1 MKKLRYALRGI
12 VVALSVATATSCTS
26 MVFGPVGQKTF
37 ADMPNDLSIPDY
49 CDYKF
54 EKYKFPD
61 GKVADV
67 YVFEEIHDLALW
79 LNLQKDAL
87 IPSRRKHYEGEIAD
101 LKENKKK
108 FKTNSFDGFIEDYT
122 WRLNVRGPMTP
133 FYQKYSVLLD
143 KYGQKKLLE
152 MAKTDSE
159 LFVGSFYKAEDL
171 GILGTVLTENSNAA
185 ACYEDASGVYWL
197 RISSAE
203 TAVSLRGNKQAQK
216 DHKGEFVY
224 DVVYIPNTLY
234 EKIAPP
240 TPKLTPAKVNPF
252 DPSSVP
258 DSDRSFNPVATKEKG
273 TYYYDANLANDLQ
286 WLAVK
291 IACKGV
297 YDMAYTGD
305 FKAKNPTDYYK
316 TSFIKRYLTKNGTS
330 SRGTT
335 LFEGICFD
343 YADFAYKELSTNR
356 KEYSSKISNFYMVG
370 SFKDPNTIVVY
381 RIAKSGEAHNTIIN
395 GTPVIV
401 YSQRQIRAHENAT
414 FHAWFWVQAKDGTM
428 YWVDPT
434 WTDNSGRP
442 VYGIVRGG
450 QEIELKADQRYCVK

>member
-1 MKKLRYALRGI
+1 MKKLHYAVCSLL
-12 VVALSVATATSCTS
+12 VAFSIATITSCASLLYTY
-26 MVFGPVGQKTF
+26 GPIGKKVLAANAVDRPT
-37 ADMPNDLSIPDY
+37 DLSDSY
-49 CDYKF
+49 YYDYKL

-67 YVFEEIHDLALW
+67 YLFEDINDLGLW
-79 LNLQKDAL
+79 LNFQKNAAN
-87 IPSRRKHYEGEIAD
+87 PSKQKWY
-101 LKENKKK
+101 KEWRDR
-108 FKTNSFDGFIEDYT
+108 TNEESSFEEAT
-122 WRLNVRGPMTP
+122 WHLSIKGPMTP

-356 KEYSSKISNFYMVG
+356 KEYSSKISKFYMVG

-381 RIAKSGEAHNTIIN
+381 RIAKSGEAHDMIIN

-401 YSQRQIRAHENAT
+401 YSQRQIRAHKNAT
-414 FHAWFWVQAKDGTM
+414 LHAWFWVQAKDGTM

-434 WTDNSGRP
+434 WTDTLGRP